1 MGLRQAFTSKT
12 VFLVEHDC
20 ICLGNSR
27 WQSRVCN
34 VQVVRGHL
42 QEVKGLL
49 GEPQEV
55 TVASLK
61 GAGPLTDW
69 KDVFRITQVTFT
81 IPYFILFIYYY
92 IPLDQH

>member
-1 MGLRQAFTSKT
+1 MGTH
-12 VFLVEHDC
+12 VEAEVREPSC
-20 ICLGNSR
+20 
-27 WQSRVCN
+27 VCN
-34 VQVVRGHL
+34 VQVVQGHL

-69 KDVFRITQVTFT
+69 KDVFRITQVSFT
-81 IPYFILFIYYY
+81 IPY
-92 IPLDQH
+92 IPLD